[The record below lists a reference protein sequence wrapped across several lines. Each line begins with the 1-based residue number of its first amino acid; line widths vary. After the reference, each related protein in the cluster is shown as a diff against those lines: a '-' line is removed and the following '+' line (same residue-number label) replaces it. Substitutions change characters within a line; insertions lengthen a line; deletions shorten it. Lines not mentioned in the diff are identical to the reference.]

1 MDALMIPGQKD
12 GIFKPDNAARPN
24 STDTRVFSLL
34 SLKGRTAIVTG
45 GGGGIGFAAV
55 EAFAEAGANVAL
67 WYNTNK
73 SAVEKAEQVS
83 KTYGVICKAYQVKI
97 TDETCVKEA
106 IDTAVR
112 DLNGR
117 LDIFVANAGIPW
129 LHGPIIDADTPL
141 YHNILDINMHSVFYA
156 AKVAGNYFRRQQ
168 AEETAVDG
176 KKLEN
181 FNRGSFIITTSI
193 AGVTTLIPAA
203 MTPYSM
209 AKAALIQMAKTLAV
223 EWAPFARVN
232 AISPAYISTDMTG
245 QVPES
250 LRTTWSGLT
259 PMGREGTV
267 AECKAAYLYLASDA
281 ASYTTGTN
289 LMVDGGVSNI

>member
-1 MDALMIPGQKD
+1 MNFVHDA
-12 GIFKPDNAARPN
+12 
-24 STDTRVFSLL
+24 
-34 SLKGRTAIVTG
+34 
-45 GGGGIGFAAV
+45 GIGFAVV

-73 SAVEKAEQVS
+73 SAVEKAAEVS
-83 KTYGVICKAYQVKI
+83 KTYGVICKAYKVNI
-97 TDETCVKEA
+97 TEEAAVKEA

-129 LHGPIIDADTPL
+129 LYGPILDVETSL
-141 YHNILDINMHSVFYA
+141 YHEILGINLHSVFYA
-156 AKVAGNYFRRQQ
+156 AKVAGNHFRRQK
-168 AEETAVDG
+168 ADGTAIDG

-181 FNRGSFIITTSI
+181 FDRGSFIITTSI
-193 AGVTTLIPAA
+193 AGVTTLMPAA

-209 AKAALIQMAKTLAV
+209 TKAALIHMAKCLAV

-232 AISPAYISTDMTG
+232 AISPAYIGTDMTG
-245 QVPES
+245 QVPDS
-250 LRTTWSGLT
+250 LRATWASLT

-267 AECKAAYLYLASDA
+267 GECKAAFLYLASDA
-281 ASYTTGTN
+281 ASYTTGSN
-289 LMVDGGVSNI
+289 IMVDGGYTCI